1 MRKHK
6 LLIKSLFGCL
16 FVAAFLNGCA
26 PGPVPSARR
35 PLPSEEVGQ
44 PPDTSQQLPPVP
56 GGDKDQA
63 SAEWAYQQGLQYL
76 SREQYDEAIQ
86 AFHLALERDPDH
98 VRSYLSL
105 GEVHSIR
112 EEYLVAETYY
122 NKVLQYD
129 PRSIP
134 AITALATMQWRMGNY
149 RDALTL
155 YQKVLEIDPRNQF
168 AQQQLDLVTQ
178 EMFDVHYTQGLE
190 YKQAGDLER
199 AIVEFQKAHS
209 IDPENWAFAVEIG
222 LLFLQQQD
230 YTMADGYF
238 QKALSSRP
246 DFLPALIGAG
256 RVQLGLNHYAEAIQ
270 YFERAR
276 VIDPGETEAA
286 DLLRQA
292 QREQLN
298 ASLPEEYWN
307 IAASAQVTRG
317 EIAALLMVDLMLEQ
331 QLRTPDRVVI
341 ISDIT
346 THWAK
351 TYIIKVVQYGI
362 MSLPPDRFFRPDE
375 AMTRG
380 EMAFVINTLFQKLG
394 QPLPQGGQLAFSDVH
409 PDNAYHDAIARV
421 YSAGLMTAPTNITFG
436 TLDSL
441 TGEEAIQIFE
451 KIRAFLR

>member
-1 MRKHK
+1 MRKHSI
-6 LLIKSLFGCL
+6 LIKSLVGFMFIVIL
-16 FVAAFLNGCA
+16 LNGCA
-26 PGPVPSARR
+26 PGPVASGRR
-35 PLPSEEVGQ
+35 PLPSDDVSQ
-44 PPDTSQQLPPVP
+44 PDVSEQLPPVP
-56 GGDKDQA
+56 GEEDDQ
-63 SAEWAYQQGLQYL
+63 STAEWAYQQGLKYL
-76 SREQYDEAIQ
+76 SQENYDAAIQ
-86 AFHLALERDPDH
+86 AFHLALERDPEH
-98 VRSYLSL
+98 LRSYLSL

-129 PRSIP
+129 PRFVP

-155 YQKVLEIDPRNQF
+155 YQKVLDIDPRNQF
-168 AQQQLDLVTQ
+168 ARQQLDVVTR
-178 EMFDVHYTQGLE
+178 EMFDVHYKQGLE
-190 YKQAGDLER
+190 YKQAGDIEQ

-209 IDPENWAFAVEIG
+209 IDSENWAFAVEIG

-238 QKALSSRP
+238 QQVLSSRP
-246 DFLPALIGAG
+246 DFLPAVIGAG
-256 RVQLGLNHYAEAIQ
+256 RVQLGLGHYAEAIQ

-286 DLLRQA
+286 ELLRQA

-298 ASLPEEYWN
+298 ASLSEEYWN
-307 IAASAQVTRG
+307 IVTSAQVTRG

-351 TYIIKVVQYGI
+351 THIIKVVQHGI
-362 MSLPPDRFFRPDE
+362 MSLPPDRFFRPNE
-375 AMTRG
+375 AITRG
-380 EMAFVINTLFQKLG
+380 EMAFVIDTLFRKLG

-409 PDNAYHDAIARV
+409 PDNAYYDAIARV
-421 YSAGLMTAPTNITFG
+421 YSAGLMAAPTNTAFG

-451 KIRAFLR
+451 KIRVVLR